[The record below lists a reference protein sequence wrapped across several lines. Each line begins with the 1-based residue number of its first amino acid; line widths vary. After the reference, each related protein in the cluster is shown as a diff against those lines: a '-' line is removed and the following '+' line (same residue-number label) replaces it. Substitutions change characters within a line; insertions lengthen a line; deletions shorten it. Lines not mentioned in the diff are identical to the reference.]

1 MYLVVLNFVV
11 LKAAMTL
18 ILAAAMLSGGT
29 SSQRREAEAFVK
41 AELAGHHRR
50 GTSGRLIEGLKSAV
64 EMDGDG
70 VLVSKRKK
78 AYFVPERNC
87 YIVWAPRI

>member
-41 AELAGHHRR
+41 AELAGHRR